1 MSALWQIAWVLKV
14 RTRQLSGFG
23 TELIFNAKMLEV
35 WVSLIVQKL

>member
-1 MSALWQIAWVLKV
+1 MSALWQIALVLKV

-23 TELIFNAKMLEV
+23 TELIFFALMLEV